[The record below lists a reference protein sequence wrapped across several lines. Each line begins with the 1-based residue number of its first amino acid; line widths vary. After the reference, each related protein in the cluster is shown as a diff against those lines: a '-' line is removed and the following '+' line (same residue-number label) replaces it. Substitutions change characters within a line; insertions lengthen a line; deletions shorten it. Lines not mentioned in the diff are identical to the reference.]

1 MSGRLAGKTIFA
13 TASGQGIGRATA
25 LAFAREG
32 ATVWATDINE
42 KSLATLAAESPNIKT
57 RRLDVTDPAAI
68 QAIAAELGAVDVIFN
83 AAGYVA
89 NGTILECDE
98 KDWDLSFDINVK
110 SMYRVIRAFLPAM
123 IAAGGGAIVN
133 ISSVASA
140 ITGVPNRFVYGTTK
154 AAVTGLTKMIARDF
168 VGKGIRC
175 NAVCPG
181 TIDSPSLNERMAAA
195 GNYEAVRASFM
206 ERQPMKRLGAPEEV
220 AMLCVYLASDE
231 AAFATGQTWTLD
243 GGWTM

>member
-13 TASGQGIGRATA
+13 TASGQGIGRAAA

-42 KSLATLAAESPNIKT
+42 KSLATLAAESANIKT
-57 RRLDVTDPAAI
+57 RRLDVTDGAAI
-68 QAIAAELGAVDVIFN
+68 KAIAAELGAVDVLFN

-89 NGTILECDE
+89 NGTILECEE

-206 ERQPMKRLGAPEEV
+206 ERQPMKRLGTPEEV

>member
-25 LAFAREG
+25 LAFANEG

-42 KSLATLAAESPNIKT
+42 ESLATLAAESPNIKT
-57 RRLDVTDPAAI
+57 RKLDVTDPDAI
-68 QAIAAELGAVDVIFN
+68 KAVAAELGAVDIVFN
-83 AAGYVA
+83 AAGYVH
-89 NGTILECDE
+89 NGTILECEE
-98 KDWDLSFDINVK
+98 KDWDFSFDINVK
-110 SMYRVIRAFLPAM
+110 SMYRVIKAFLPAM
-123 IAAGGGAIVN
+123 LNAGHGNIVN

-140 ITGVPNRFVYGTTK
+140 VTGVPNRFVYGTTK
-154 AAVTGLTKMIARDF
+154 AAVTGLTKMIAQDF
-168 VGKGIRC
+168 VEKGIRC

-181 TIDSPSLNERMAAA
+181 TIDSPSLNERMAE
-195 GNYEAVRASFM
+195 GGDYDAVRAAFM
-206 ERQPMKRLGAPEEV
+206 ERQPMKRLGTPGEV

-231 AAFATGQTWTLD
+231 SAFATGQTWVID

>member
-1 MSGRLAGKTIFA
+1 MSGRLAGKTVFA

-42 KSLATLAAESPNIKT
+42 QTLATLAAENPNIRT
-57 RRLDVTDPAAI
+57 RRLDVMDVAAI
-68 QAIAAELGAVDVIFN
+68 KAAAAEIGAVDVLFN
-83 AAGYVA
+83 AAGFVH
-89 NGTILECDE
+89 NGTILDCEE
-98 KDWDLSFDINVK
+98 KDWDFSFDLNVK
-110 SMYRVIRAFLPAM
+110 SMYRVIKAFLPAM
-123 IAAGGGAIVN
+123 IAAGGGSIVN

-140 ITGVPNRFVYGTTK
+140 VTGVPNRFVYGTTK
-154 AAVTGLTKMIARDF
+154 AAVTGLTKMIAKDF
-168 VGKGIRC
+168 VEKGIRC

-181 TIDSPSLNERMAAA
+181 TIDSPSLNERFHATGDYQAI
-195 GNYEAVRASFM
+195 RTKFLD
-206 ERQPMKRLGAPEEV
+206 RQPMRRFGTPDEV

-231 AAFATGQTWTLD
+231 AAFATGQTWVLD

>member
-25 LAFAREG
+25 LAFARAG
-32 ATVWATDINE
+32 AHVWATDINE

-168 VGKGIRC
+168 VGNGIRC

-181 TIDSPSLNERMAAA
+181 TIDSPSLNERMAAG
-195 GNYEAVRASFM
+195 GNYEEVRASFM
-206 ERQPMKRLGAPEEV
+206 ERQPMKRLGTPEEV

>member
-32 ATVWATDINE
+32 AQVWATDINE
-42 KSLATLAAESPNIKT
+42 KSLATLAAESPNIMT

-168 VGKGIRC
+168 VGNGIRC

-206 ERQPMKRLGAPEEV
+206 ERQPMKRLGTPEEV